1 MELSFWGACGIVGVG
16 KSDKVI
22 TGGKARRYRSDANKK
37 SAVKKTADPTYLY
50 IFRKYSCTLVSPSSS
65 GWKAV
70 TS

>member
-37 SAVKKTADPTYLY
+37 SAVKKTADQLAEKVC
-50 IFRKYSCTLVSPSSS
+50 F
-65 GWKAV
+65 
-70 TS
+70 